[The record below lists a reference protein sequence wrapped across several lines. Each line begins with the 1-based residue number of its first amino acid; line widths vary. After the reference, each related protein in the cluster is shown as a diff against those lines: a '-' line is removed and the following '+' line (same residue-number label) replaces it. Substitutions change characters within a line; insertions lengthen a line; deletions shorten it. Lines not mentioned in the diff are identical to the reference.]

1 MGLVTEVDDD
11 AAPTVL
17 IVDNNPMSSMRLSNL
32 FKTRN
37 FSVALCEDGDQAVDE
52 YIRLD
57 PELVV
62 LSLDI
67 PSLDGHLAALEMR
80 EHGGEQRIV
89 FVAPSRMAE
98 LATNASYSAG
108 AVAWLQKPVSGESL
122 EAVWSTVLGP
132 IPDAP
137 GLDDLDELY
146 PDRVQIEADTG
157 PLAMPE
163 LLPLPALPARSGHQ
177 RTSTARRPSRIE
189 RRRSG
194 PTTQENPRARDCRS
208 DSPRR
213 RRCLRRTTRAPPR
226 LRHCAGIVSGC
237 VQPTMVLITDRTL
250 DDAWRLDARRRLF
263 CA

>member
-163 LLPLPALPARSGHQ
+163 LLPLPALPHAPAINELPELNVVAPVQ
-177 RTSTARRPSRIE
+177 
-189 RRRSG
+189 
-194 PTTQENPRARDCRS
+194 Q
-208 DSPRR
+208 
-213 RRCLRRTTRAPPR
+213 LRKTRGRVIA
-226 LRHCAGIVSGC
+226 
-237 VQPTMVLITDRTL
+237 VLIL
-250 DDAWRLDARRRLF
+250 LAAGGAYAAQQGLLPV
-263 CA
+263 